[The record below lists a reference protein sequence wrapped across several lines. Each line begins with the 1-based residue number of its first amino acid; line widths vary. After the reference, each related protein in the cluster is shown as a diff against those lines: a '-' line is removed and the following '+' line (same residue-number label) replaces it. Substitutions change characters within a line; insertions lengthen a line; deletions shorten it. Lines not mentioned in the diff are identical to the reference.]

1 MANQKKT
8 ENPRVNFLL
17 VIILCFAFFFL
28 AQQLFMNRG
37 TQTTDT
43 LITSEFVQA
52 VKEDRVVSVVYNAGE
67 YSVTGEYYVAN
78 TAGEDAANAFNK
90 GFEALNSASGISD
103 ASGSVSASESA
114 ASGAASGAASAEA
127 AGSTASATS
136 SDSVATESVE
146 ASNLGTLHNYTAT
159 YIGQDSLMELLSDHP
174 NISFEVK
181 LPSAWL
187 DTLSNILPIILL
199 AGLMI
204 FFFVQMNRSTNSQM
218 GFGKTKARKSR
229 EERPDVKFTDVAGVD
244 EAVEE
249 MKEIKDFLANPDKYK
264 AMGAKIPRGC
274 LLVGPPGTGKTL
286 LARAVAGEAGV
297 PFFSISGSDFVEM
310 FVGVGASRVRDLFAQ
325 AKEASPAIIF
335 IDEIDAVGRQRGAGL
350 GGGHDEREQ
359 TLNQLLVEMDGF
371 DKNDAVVLIA
381 ATNRVD
387 ILDPALLRPG
397 RFDRQIVVDTPDVRG
412 RKRILEVHAKNK
424 PLGSDV
430 DLERVASLTPGFTG
444 ADLANLMNESALL
457 AARRDKKIITQ
468 AEVSESMERVMAGP
482 ERKGFMMDERTK
494 KTIAYHES
502 GHALVGHLLEHADP
516 VHKIS
521 IISRGRALGY
531 TMSIPQEDKVLNSLR
546 EMLDQLA
553 VFMGGRVA
561 EEVFCEDITTGA
573 SNDLERATK
582 MARSIVTQY
591 GMSSELGTQVFG
603 QPNHEVFL
611 GRDYGNTQDYSDETA
626 RRIDAEV
633 ARLMKEAHDRAH
645 EILVANQEQM
655 HNMAAVLLER
665 ETVEGEAC
673 EALLNNKWEEY
684 LEHEVDLIAQR
695 EKEEA
700 EARAHDD
707 EILAKLHE
715 QQAEEEAKNGSGS
728 GHHPGQILG
737 HLDPFKMEQA
747 QQQAQSALE
756 QMQAQGQAAAGQAH
770 AQGQV
775 AAGQAPVAQQAA
787 LQQQAGQ
794 QVQRPQGSRNPYECT
809 PQVEVYA
816 PQQQAQVAAAEQ
828 AAEQAAAEQA
838 VQRATQQAA
847 AEQVVAQQAA
857 TQQAAV
863 EQAPEQAAAEQ
874 AAAEQAAQRATQQAA
889 AEQAPEQA
897 TPEQAPEQAA
907 PEQAEAEQPQ
917 PQTQAASSP
926 AECNSEQSK

>member
-1 MANQKKT
+1 MTEQKKP
-8 ENPRVNFLL
+8 ENPRVNIFLVL
-17 VIILCFAFFFL
+17 ILCFVLFFL
-28 AQQLFMNRG
+28 AQQFLLNRNSE
-37 TQTTDT
+37 TVDT

-52 VKEDRVVSVVYNAGE
+52 VEEDRVVSVVYNAGE
-67 YSVTGEYYVAN
+67 YSVTGEYYVAS
-78 TAGEDAANAFNK
+78 TAG
-90 GFEALNSASGISD
+90 SD
-103 ASGSVSASESA
+103 
-114 ASGAASGAASAEA
+114 AASAFNEGFDA
-127 AGSTASATS
+127 LNASSNSGA
-136 SDSVATESVE
+136 SDSANAGVSDGVATEDVS
-146 ASNLGTLHNYTAT
+146 SQNLGTLHSYTST
-159 YIGQDSLMELLSDHP
+159 YIGQDSLMELLSSHP
-174 NISFEVK
+174 NITFEVK
-181 LPSAWL
+181 LPSTFL
-187 DTLSNILPIILL
+187 DTLSSILPILLL

-204 FFFVQMNRSTNSQM
+204 FFFVQMNRSTNSQLN
-218 GFGKTKARKSR
+218 FGKTKARKAQ
-229 EERPDVKFTDVAGVD
+229 EERPDVTFADVAGVD

-249 MKEIKDFLANPDKYK
+249 MKEIKDFLSSSDKYK

-325 AKEASPAIIF
+325 AKKASPAIIF

-397 RFDRQIVVDTPDVRG
+397 RFDRQIVVDAPDVKG
-412 RKRILEVHAKNK
+412 RKRILEVHSKEK

-430 DLERVASLTPGFTG
+430 NLDRVAALTPGFTG

-457 AARRDKKIITQ
+457 AARRNKKIITQ
-468 AEVSESMERVMAGP
+468 SEVSESMERVMAGP
-482 ERKGFMMDERTK
+482 ERKGFVMDDHTK

-531 TMSIPQEDKVLNSLR
+531 TLSIPQEDKVLNTYG

-561 EEVFCEDITTGA
+561 EEVFCDDITTGA

-582 MARSIVTQY
+582 IARSIVTQY
-591 GMSSELGTQVFG
+591 GMSAQLGTQVFG

-645 EILVANQEQM
+645 DVLVSHEQQM
-655 HNMAAVLLER
+655 HTMATVLLER

-673 EALLNNKWEEY
+673 EALLNNTWDDY
-684 LEHEVDLIAQR
+684 LVHEVDLIAQR

-707 EILAKLHE
+707 EILERLH
-715 QQAEEEAKNGSGS
+715 
-728 GHHPGQILG
+728 
-737 HLDPFKMEQA
+737 A
-747 QQQAQSALE
+747 QQQAEAAENSKGDKGPLSLEHLE
-756 QMQAQGQAAAGQAH
+756 QLEQHLEQQISGALHNNDADKRTASTDAQIGAGSAGVQDTADNAGSADAADAHGAADARDIADAAGAADVAGAAD
-770 AQGQV
+770 AQDVAGVAGAQN
-775 AAGQAPVAQQAA
+775 AAGSV
-787 LQQQAGQ
+787 
-794 QVQRPQGSRNPYECT
+794 S
-809 PQVEVYA
+809 
-816 PQQQAQVAAAEQ
+816 
-828 AAEQAAAEQA
+828 
-838 VQRATQQAA
+838 ATKGN
-847 AEQVVAQQAA
+847 EHPNE
-857 TQQAAV
+857 T
-863 EQAPEQAAAEQ
+863 
-874 AAAEQAAQRATQQAA
+874 
-889 AEQAPEQA
+889 
-897 TPEQAPEQAA
+897 
-907 PEQAEAEQPQ
+907 
-917 PQTQAASSP
+917 
-926 AECNSEQSK
+926 K

>member
-103 ASGSVSASESA
+103 ASGSAGASESA

-127 AGSTASATS
+127 SGAASTASTGAETAASASAETAGTSAETAGSTASATS
-136 SDSVATESVE
+136 SDSVATKSVE

-775 AAGQAPVAQQAA
+775 AAGQAPVAQQAG
-787 LQQQAGQ
+787 QQAGQ

-816 PQQQAQVAAAEQ
+816 PQQQEQVAAAEQAVVQQAATQQAAAEQAAQQAAAEQ
-828 AAEQAAAEQA
+828 AAEQAAPEQ
-838 VQRATQQAA
+838 TA
-847 AEQVVAQQAA
+847 AEQ
-857 TQQAAV
+857 
-863 EQAPEQAAAEQ
+863 P
-874 AAAEQAAQRATQQAA
+874 
-889 AEQAPEQA
+889 
-897 TPEQAPEQAA
+897 
-907 PEQAEAEQPQ
+907 QPQ

>member
-1 MANQKKT
+1 MSGQKKN
-8 ENPRVNFLL
+8 ENPRVNFFL
-17 VIILCFAFFFL
+17 VVILCFALFFL
-28 AQQLFMNRG
+28 AQQFFLNRD
-37 TQTTDT
+37 TETVDT

-52 VKEDRVVSVVYNAGE
+52 VNEDRVVSVVYNAGE
-67 YSVTGEYYVAN
+67 YSVTGKYYPTSA
-78 TAGEDAANAFNK
+78 AGKEAADAFNK
-90 GFEALNSASGISD
+90 GFDALNA
-103 ASGSVSASESA
+103 
-114 ASGAASGAASAEA
+114 A
-127 AGSTASATS
+127 AGTGS
-136 SDSVATESVE
+136 SGTVATETID
-146 ASNLGTLHNYTAT
+146 ATNLGTQHSYTSI
-159 YIGQDSLMELLSDHP
+159 YIGQDSLMELLSSHP
-174 NISFEVK
+174 NITYEVK
-181 LPSAWL
+181 LPSALL
-187 DTLSNILPIILL
+187 DTLGSILPILLL

-204 FFFVQMNRSTNSQM
+204 FFFVQMSRSTNSQM
-218 GFGKTKARKSR
+218 NFGKTKARKAQ
-229 EERPDVKFTDVAGVD
+229 EERPDVTFADVAGVD

-249 MKEIKDFLANPDKYK
+249 MKEIKDFLASPDKYR

-325 AKEASPAIIF
+325 AKAASPAIIF

-397 RFDRQIVVDTPDVRG
+397 RFDRQIVVDAPDVKG
-412 RKRILEVHAKNK
+412 RKRILEVHAKDK

-430 DLERVASLTPGFTG
+430 NLDRVAALTPGFTG

-457 AARRDKKIITQ
+457 AARRSKKIITQ
-468 AEVSESMERVMAGP
+468 SEVSESMERVMAGP
-482 ERKGFMMDERTK
+482 ERKGFVMDERTK

-531 TMSIPQEDKVLNSLR
+531 TLSIPQEDKVLNTLG

-561 EEVFCEDITTGA
+561 EEIFCDDITTGA

-582 MARSIVTQY
+582 IARSIVTQY
-591 GMSSELGTQVFG
+591 GMSAQLGTQVFG

-633 ARLMKEAHDRAH
+633 ARLMKEAHDRAQEVLTSH
-645 EILVANQEQM
+645 EQQM
-655 HNMAAVLLER
+655 HTMAAVLLDR

-673 EALLNNKWEEY
+673 DALLNNTWDDY
-684 LEHEVDLIAQR
+684 LVHEVDLIAQR

-707 EILAKLHE
+707 EILERMH
-715 QQAEEEAKNGSGS
+715 
-728 GHHPGQILG
+728 
-737 HLDPFKMEQA
+737 A
-747 QQQAQSALE
+747 QQQAEAAQEGKGGSGPGHFPEPLLGHIEQLKLPHAHEHEHGHAHDNERDHEHDDKHDGKHDAAPAGTQEALPDQNQALAQNQQSQQTPQEPSSEMPQKCQDPYQCAPQVQGNVAVQPQQSATE
-756 QMQAQGQAAAGQAH
+756 ATAQPADH
-770 AQGQV
+770 
-775 AAGQAPVAQQAA
+775 PDT
-787 LQQQAGQ
+787 
-794 QVQRPQGSRNPYECT
+794 S
-809 PQVEVYA
+809 
-816 PQQQAQVAAAEQ
+816 
-828 AAEQAAAEQA
+828 
-838 VQRATQQAA
+838 AT
-847 AEQVVAQQAA
+847 
-857 TQQAAV
+857 
-863 EQAPEQAAAEQ
+863 
-874 AAAEQAAQRATQQAA
+874 
-889 AEQAPEQA
+889 
-897 TPEQAPEQAA
+897 
-907 PEQAEAEQPQ
+907 
-917 PQTQAASSP
+917 
-926 AECNSEQSK
+926 SEQEK